1 MITINPPILMKKTKQ
16 KSYKKIEKVTS
27 VKTNSI
33 VKEKIRTIPKNVVT
47 HVKKPKITIDV
58 LVPSKKPRKSLKSI
72 SNIEVPRTI
81 KQELIKKESTEE
93 ESQFDVNGE
102 RKKRR
107 GRNKKEKIY
116 FSKKTEDAIIE
127 YNSEDDQYKR
137 NEIYETKIKF
147 SFDKLVENI
156 FNTFKFTYFDNSP
169 LEIQKETVSHLVTNI
184 HKFQAGKGK
193 AFSYFSIVAKNYL
206 IFHNNNNYKRFN
218 QHVDISETPS
228 ESSVCLQTEDAHHK
242 DIQTQEFMKL
252 IVNYWELNLSKIFNK
267 QKDLN
272 IAYAVIELFRNCE
285 RIENFNKKTLYLYI
299 RELSNCKTQQITKVI
314 NKMKSYQTIVMKNY
328 SHKGTL

>member
-1 MITINPPILMKKTKQ
+1 MKKTKS
-16 KSYKKIEKVTS
+16 KPSKKIKKIAVTKDS
-27 VKTNSI
+27 VKKI
-33 VKEKIRTIPKNVVT
+33 KKVVKKVKS
-47 HVKKPKITIDV
+47 VKKPKITIDIV
-58 LVPSKKPRKSLKSI
+58 ITKKEKTPKTI

-81 KQELIKKESTEE
+81 QIEHIADNASDSHE
-93 ESQFDVNGE
+93 ESAFDINGE

-127 YNSEDDQYKR
+127 YNNEEDEVRR

-206 IFHNNNNYKRFN
+206 IFHNNNNYKKFN

-252 IVNYWELNLSKIFNK
+252 IVNYWEANITKIFNK

-314 NKMKSYQTIVMKNY
+314 NKMKTYQNLVMRNY
-328 SHKGTL
+328 SNRGTL